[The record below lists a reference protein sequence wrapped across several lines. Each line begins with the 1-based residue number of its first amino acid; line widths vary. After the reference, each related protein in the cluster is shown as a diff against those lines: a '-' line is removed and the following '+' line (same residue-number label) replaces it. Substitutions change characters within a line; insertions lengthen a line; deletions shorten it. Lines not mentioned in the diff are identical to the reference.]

1 MAKGKLR
8 GITVEIGGDTTK
20 LGKALEG
27 VNKKT
32 RDLQSELKG
41 VESLLKMDPGNVTL
55 LAQKQQIL
63 TDAVSETSEKLDILR
78 KASNQVYEQ
87 FKNGDIGEDQF
98 RDFQREVIATQNKLE
113 DLSGELASVN
123 SALDLGD
130 TVSEFDK
137 LTQEVAEQESEL
149 KLLRDQYTRVVVEQ
163 GESSKEAKEL
173 RSKMKD
179 LNDELKDNK
188 EKLNKAESAADKY
201 SDALDDA
208 GGAAEG
214 AGDGF
219 TIMGGAL
226 ADLVSNAI
234 QGAIS
239 AIGDLVGALLELDEA
254 TREYRTMQAKLEG
267 SANTFGY
274 SADFAKQKYEEFY
287 KYLGDDQASTNAIT
301 NLMGVGTS
309 TESLSALV
317 EGASAAWTAYGD
329 SINVESLTESISETI
344 VAGKVTGSFADTI
357 NWTKDSNENL
367 KKALGDNKGALA
379 AYNEAIKEGLPV
391 EDAFNEALA
400 KITNEQERADVVAQ
414 FLNNTYGESKKT
426 YDELNG
432 SVMDANEAELA
443 LKDTQAQ
450 LGEAV
455 APVNTALTDMKNQ
468 ALQAILPLV
477 EALANAFMDLY
488 NWLKENPVAMT
499 IVTGVVIALATA
511 FGILAA
517 ALAIQG
523 LINGVSMAIAFLNTT
538 LLANPITLI
547 VAAIAGLVAAFI
559 YLWNNCDAFRQ
570 FWLDLWE
577 GIKTAFSATVEW
589 LKKAAKSIGE
599 FFSEAWKS
607 IKKAWSEA
615 GKFFSDIWS
624 NVKKIFSDVGSW
636 FSKTFTNA
644 VNGVKKAWSNTKA
657 YFSDIWS
664 GVKNTFS
671 SVGSWFS
678 TTFRNAW
685 TAIKNVFSGWGK
697 FWDGLWTKV
706 KNKFSDIG
714 SNIATAIKGSIVSG
728 INGVIRSVEK
738 IINSGIGLI
747 NKAIRLANKLPG
759 VNVGELKT
767 LSLPRLA
774 KGAIVDSPMIAEI
787 GEAGREAVIPLEN
800 NTGGLAEIARKL
812 SEFMVDTPAIGNDE
826 LLTILTRIYERLERL
841 QVVLDSGELVGGIL
855 DPMDT
860 ALNDKYNKVARGW

>member
-267 SANTFGY
+267 SADTFGY
-274 SADFAKQKYEEFY
+274 SADFAKGKYEEFY
-287 KYLGDDQASTNAIT
+287 KYLGDDQAATNAIT
-301 NLMGVGTS
+301 NLMGVGTT

-317 EGASAAWTAYGD
+317 DGAAGAWTAYGD
-329 SINVESLTESISETI
+329 SINVESLTEAISETI
-344 VAGKVTGSFADTI
+344 LCGKVTGSFADTI

-367 KKALGDNKGALA
+367 KKALGGNKKALG
-379 AYNEAIKEGLPV
+379 AYNAAIKEGLPV

-400 KITNEQERADVVAQ
+400 KITDEQERADVVAQ
-414 FLNNTYGESKKT
+414 FLNSTYGESKKT
-426 YDELNG
+426 YDELNK
-432 SVMDANEAELA
+432 SVIDTNESELA
-443 LKDTQAQ
+443 LKETQAQ

-477 EALANAFMDLY
+477 ESLANAFMDLY

-499 IVTGVVIALATA
+499 IITAVVIALATA

-523 LINGVSMAIAFLNTT
+523 LINGVSMALAFLNTT

-547 VAAIAGLVAAFI
+547 IAAIAALVAAFV

-577 GIKTAFSATVEW
+577 GIKKAFSATVEW

-615 GKFFSDIWS
+615 GKFFGEVWS
-624 NVKKIFSDVGSW
+624 NIKKIFSDVGSW

-685 TAIKNVFSGWGK
+685 SAIKNVFSGWGS
-697 FWDGLWTKV
+697 FWDGLWTKI
-706 KNKFSDIG
+706 KNKFGTIG

-759 VNVGELKT
+759 VNVGELKS

-774 KGAIVDSPMIAEI
+774 KGAIIDSPMIAEI

-812 SEFMVDTPAIGNDE
+812 SEFMIDRPAIGNDE

>member
-8 GITVEIGGDTTK
+8 GITVKIGGDTSD

-27 VNKKT
+27 GNKKT

-63 TDAVSETSEKLDILR
+63 TGAVSETADKLEILR

-87 FKNGDIGEDQF
+87 FRNGDIGEDQF
-98 RDFQREVIATQNKLE
+98 RDFQREIIATQNKLE

-226 ADLVSNAI
+226 ADLVSNVI

-239 AIGDLVGALLELDEA
+239 AVGDLVGALLELDEA

-523 LINGVSMAIAFLNTT
+523 LINGVTMAIGFLNTT

-570 FWLDLWE
+570 FWIDLWD
-577 GIKTAFSATVEW
+577 GIKKAFSATVEW

-607 IKKAWSEA
+607 IKKAWSET
-615 GKFFSDIWS
+615 GKYFGEVWS
-624 NVKKIFSDVGSW
+624 NIKKVFSNVGSW
-636 FSKTFTNA
+636 FSQTFTNA
-644 VNGVKKAWSNTKA
+644 VNNVKKAWSNTKA

-685 TAIKNVFSGWGK
+685 SAVKNAFSGWGS
-697 FWDGLWTKV
+697 FFDGLWTKI

-714 SNIATAIKGSIVSG
+714 TKIGSAISNTVKSG
-728 INGVIRSVEK
+728 INGVLSKIESTINKGIRL
-738 IINSGIGLI
+738 INS
-747 NKAIRLANKLPG
+747 AIKLANKLPG
-759 VNVGELKT
+759 VNVGLLKEI
-767 LSLPRLA
+767 SLPRLA

-841 QVVLDSGELVGGIL
+841 QVVLDTGDLVGGIL

>member
-32 RDLQSELKG
+32 KDLQTELKG

-63 TDAVSETSEKLDILR
+63 TEAVSETSEKLDIL
-78 KASNQVYEQ
+78 KEASNQVYEQ
-87 FKNGDIGEDQF
+87 FKRGEIAEDQF
-98 RDFQREVIATQNKLE
+98 RDFQREIIATQQRLE
-113 DLSGELASVN
+113 DLTGELASVN
-123 SALDLGD
+123 SALDLDD

-137 LTQEVAEQESEL
+137 LTKEIEEQESEL

-163 GESSKEAKEL
+163 GESSEEAKEL
-173 RSKMKD
+173 RAKMKD

-188 EKLNKAESAADKY
+188 EKLSKAEEAADKY
-201 SDALDDA
+201 SDALDNA
-208 GGAAEG
+208 GGAAED

-226 ADLVSNAI
+226 ADLVSSAI

-254 TREYRTMQAKLEG
+254 TEEYRTMQAKIEG

-274 SADFAKQKYEEFY
+274 SADFAKGKYEEFY
-287 KYLGDDQASTNAIT
+287 KYLGDDQAAANAIT
-301 NLMGVGTS
+301 NLMGVGTT
-309 TESLSALV
+309 TENLSALV
-317 EGASAAWTAYGD
+317 DGASAAWTAYGD
-329 SINVESLTESISETI
+329 SINVESLTEAISETI
-344 VAGKVTGSFADTI
+344 LCGKVTGSFADTI
-357 NWTKDSNENL
+357 NWTKNSSENL
-367 KKALGDNKGALA
+367 KSALGNNQGALA
-379 AYNEAIKEGLPV
+379 AYNNAIKEGLPV

-400 KITNEQERADVVAQ
+400 KITSEQERADVVAR

-426 YDELNG
+426 YDELNK
-432 SVMDANEAELA
+432 SVIDTNESELA
-443 LKDTQAQ
+443 LKETQAK

-455 APVNTALTDMKNQ
+455 SPVNSALTDMKTQ
-468 ALQAILPLV
+468 ALEAILPLV
-477 EALANAFMDLY
+477 TALATAFGDLY
-488 NWLKENPVAMT
+488 NWLKEHQAAMT
-499 IVTGVVIALATA
+499 IVTGLVIALAAA
-511 FGILAA
+511 FGVLAA

-523 LINGVSMAIAFLNTT
+523 IINGVAMAMAFLNTT
-538 LLANPITLI
+538 MLANPIVLI
-547 VAAIAGLVAAFI
+547 VAAIAGLVTALLYLLSNCEAFGE
-559 YLWNNCDAFRQ
+559 
-570 FWLDLWE
+570 FWSNLWE
-577 GIKTAFSATVEW
+577 GAKNAVSAVVDWIGTAFTAIADFFKNNWQDVLLFMTNPFIGAFKVLYENNEDFRNFVDETV
-589 LKKAAKSIGE
+589 KQIGE
-599 FFSEAWKS
+599 FFSNLGEN
-607 IKKAWSEA
+607 IKKIAKDSWDS
-615 GKFFSDIWS
+615 
-624 NVKKIFSDVGSW
+624 VKKTFSNVGSW
-636 FSKTFTNA
+636 FKDI
-644 VNGVKKAWSNTKA
+644 
-657 YFSDIWS
+657 FSD
-664 GVKNTFS
+664 
-671 SVGSWFS
+671 
-678 TTFRNAW
+678 AW
-685 TAIKNVFSGWGK
+685 KAIKDVFSGWGS
-697 FWDGLWTKV
+697 FWDDLWTKI
-706 KNKFSDIG
+706 KNKFKDIG
-714 SNIATAIKGSIVSG
+714 ANIATAIKDSIVSG
-728 INGVIRSVEK
+728 INKVIGSVEK
-738 IINSGIGLI
+738 IINGGIGLI

-812 SEFMVDTPAIGNDE
+812 SEFMVDTPPIGNE
-826 LLTILTRIYERLERL
+826 EMLTILTRIYERLERL